1 MKPLRLPWAGR
12 DVPNA
17 TLDILRTCN
26 IRCRYCYNARS
37 SFIKPLADI
46 LHELEEL
53 VRLRNL
59 QAVSI
64 SGGEPLMHPE
74 LPAIIRAVRAKGLR
88 CLLLTNGLLL
98 DEAMAK
104 TLAAA
109 GADIV
114 ALHIQEGQERADL
127 RDISST
133 DEVLALREQ
142 KAELLVKHGIIP
154 GLSITIELD
163 RPDITR
169 RLLKGFTDSSHFEYM
184 LVCLAWQ
191 GRPAATQP
199 EALKILT
206 KPERDCGRFAPLGLT
221 EIFRQ
226 HGFLPLVWLPALNDL
241 TLAQWIAYHSTQ
253 RRKHGTARGIRPL
266 RISLLEKLSIPLMRA
281 LTGRYSFVMRTA
293 SWSSKLRLLVNAASG
308 GGLCGLWFLMKTLLH
323 GERIMDKHIV
333 IELPPIPNP
342 AGGFICCRDC
352 PNATLRDGRLIAPC
366 QADHPC

>member
-1 MKPLRLPWAGR
+1 MKPLQLPWAGH

-17 TLDILRTCN
+17 TLDILRVCN

-37 SFIKPLADI
+37 TSIKPLADI
-46 LHELEEL
+46 LRELDTL
-53 VRLRNL
+53 TQVRNL

-64 SGGEPLMHPE
+64 SGGEPLLHPE
-74 LPAIIRAVRAKGLR
+74 LPAIIRAIRAKGLR

-98 DEAMAK
+98 DEAMAQI
-104 TLAAA
+104 LATA

-114 ALHIQEGQERADL
+114 ALHIQENQERTDL
-127 RDISST
+127 RDNTST

-142 KAELLVKHGIIP
+142 KAALLVKRGIIP

-169 RLLKGFTDSSHFEYM
+169 RLLKGFADSPNLEYM
-184 LVCLAWQ
+184 LICLAWQ
-191 GRPAATQP
+191 GRPVATQP
-199 EALKILT
+199 EAVKILT
-206 KPERDCGRFAPLGLT
+206 KPERDRGRFAPLELT
-221 EIFRQ
+221 EIFKQ
-226 HGFLPLVWLPALNDL
+226 HGFLPLVWLPALCDP
-241 TLAQWIAYHSTQ
+241 TLAQWIAYHSIQ
-253 RRKHGTARGIRPL
+253 RRKNGEVRDMRPL

-293 SWSSKLRLLVNAASG
+293 SWSSKLRLLVNAVSG

-323 GERIMDKHIV
+323 GEHVMDKHIV

-342 AGGFICCRDC
+342 EGGFTCCRDC
-352 PNATLRDGRLIAPC
+352 PNATLRDGRLVAPC
-366 QADHPC
+366 QADHPH